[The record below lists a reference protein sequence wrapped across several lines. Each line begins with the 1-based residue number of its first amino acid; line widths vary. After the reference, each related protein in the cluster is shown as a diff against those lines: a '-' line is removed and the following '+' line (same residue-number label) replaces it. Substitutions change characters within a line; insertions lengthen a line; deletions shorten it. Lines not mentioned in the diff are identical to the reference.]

1 MDQGELT
8 ARRATDGA
16 AVRCA
21 WRDGRIIALEP
32 AATAPDD
39 AWLAPTLFDPQ
50 VNGYVGIDF
59 QRTGVTAAEMET
71 GLAGLRRDGCGQIL
85 YTLTTSP
92 WDELIAN
99 LRRAR
104 AARDCSPSLA
114 RAIVGWHI
122 EGPFI
127 SPVRGFAGAHDPRWM
142 CDATP
147 ERLREL
153 RAAAGDLPLMLTL
166 APERAGGIEAVKLAT
181 TLGMVVAIGHSDAPA
196 DVLRAAV
203 AAGARAFTH
212 LGNGIP
218 QALDRHD
225 NVVWRVL
232 DGSGLVAGIIPDAIH
247 VSPTLF
253 RIMHRSGVDAYYTTD
268 AMAAAG
274 MPPGR
279 YRIGALEVDVGADQV
294 VREPGKPNFAGS
306 ALTPLQGVFRAAR
319 MLDRP
324 WQECWA
330 RFSTA
335 PRRLMGIAD
344 PLVVGAPADFC
355 IVRGRDR
362 AEAVEVVMDGAVIA
376 RHAPA
381 PG

>member
-1 MDQGELT
+1 MSQGEVIG
-8 ARRATDGA
+8 RRASDGA
-16 AVRCA
+16 AMRCA
-21 WRDGRIIALEP
+21 WTAGRIVALDP
-32 AATAPDD
+32 VASAPDD
-39 AWLAPTLFDPQ
+39 VWLAPTLFDPQ
-50 VNGYVGIDF
+50 VNGYAGVDF
-59 QRTGVTAAEMET
+59 QQGDVTPTQIET
-71 GLAGLRRDGCGQIL
+71 ALTGLRRDGCGQIL
-85 YTLTTSP
+85 FTLTTCP
-92 WDELIAN
+92 WDELIAK
-99 LRRAR
+99 LARVRALR
-104 AARDCSPSLA
+104 AASPTLA
-114 RAIVGWHI
+114 RGIAGWHI

-147 ERLREL
+147 ERLRAL
-153 RAAAGDLPLMLTL
+153 RTAAGDLPLMLTL
-166 APERAGGIEAVKLAT
+166 APERAGGVDAVREATA
-181 TLGMVVAIGHSDAPA
+181 LGMVVSVGHSDPPTG
-196 DVLRAAV
+196 LLHAAV

-218 QALDRHD
+218 QAIDRHD

-247 VSPTLF
+247 VSPALF
-253 RIMHRSGVDAYYTTD
+253 RLMHRMGADTYYTTD
-268 AMAAAG
+268 AIAAAG

-279 YRIGALEVDVGADQV
+279 YRIGAIEVDVGADQV

-324 WQECWA
+324 WRECWT
-330 RFSTA
+330 RFSA
-335 PRRLMGIAD
+335 VSRRLMAVAD
-344 PLVVGAPADFC
+344 PLVVGAPAELC
-355 IVRGRDR
+355 IVRGRER
-362 AEAVEVVMDGAVIA
+362 AESVEVVIDGAVVA